1 MTGIVDSNMNVV
13 VEYSYDAWGKLIE
26 TTGSEVNF
34 TGKLNPFLYCG
45 IAFQLEV
52 FMLKKFMAIFFALV
66 CICSFASCEE
76 TTEYPIDG
84 RDTHDY
90 FGNARFVVLLGWDY
104 LNNKKYYD
112 LYDQSSYNS
121 IDVITNYKDIK
132 PNVYAIGE
140 KGYTKLNYETGEFTQ
155 SLSLSDFSNED
166 QIIFEKL
173 QKNNN

>member
-1 MTGIVDSNMNVV
+1 
-13 VEYSYDAWGKLIE
+13 
-26 TTGSEVNF
+26 
-34 TGKLNPFLYCG
+34 
-45 IAFQLEV
+45 
-52 FMLKKFMAIFFALV
+52 MLKKHTKILLLLI
-66 CICSFASCEE
+66 CILTFNSCKE
-76 TTEYPIDG
+76 TTDYPIGG

-90 FGNARFVVLLGWDY
+90 FGNARFVVLLGWDSS
-104 LNNKKYYD
+104 NNKKYYD